1 MKKQELEQIYTELAM
16 KPSDVIRHLKGAGM
30 DVPDHFLTE
39 MVRHKNGKKKIS
51 KPWEAFYRAL
61 PINLNNWPKSTSS
74 DCCGCCESLLIIFFV
89 S

>member
-61 PINLNNWPKSTSS
+61 PINLKSAIN
-74 DCCGCCESLLIIFFV
+74 E
-89 S
+89 

>member
-1 MKKQELEQIYTELAM
+1 MKKEELEQIYTELAM
-16 KPSDVIRHLKGAGM
+16 KPSDVIRHLKSTGM

-61 PINLNNWPKSTSS
+61 PINLKSFIN
-74 DCCGCCESLLIIFFV
+74 E
-89 S
+89 